1 MESKNAKLRE
11 TEARMV
17 DARAGTGGNGE
28 MLVKRSRYVLINSG
42 DLIYNLY
49 II

>member
-1 MESKNAKLRE
+1 MESKDTKLRE
-11 TEARMV
+11 TESRMV
-17 DARAGTGGNGE
+17 VAGAGTGGNE
-28 MLVKRSRYVLINSG
+28 MLVKRSRYILINSR